1 MPPRMVTVGVGD
13 HPDGSLPL
21 RIKPETESG
30 KVNPVPE
37 PDLHGVTSV
46 VHTSPECSP
55 DGWSVKMKF
64 LGISAL
70 LPPS

>member
-1 MPPRMVTVGVGD
+1 
-13 HPDGSLPL
+13 
-21 RIKPETESG
+21 
-30 KVNPVPE
+30 VNPVPE